1 MVVRR
6 SKRRADET
14 VEEFNRRLQRER
26 LAATAAAEKTSLSPR
41 DPAREELRQKQLRED
56 PLFAEKLR
64 VVEEREAERVAIQ
77 AQEELIT
84 PEQRAIE
91 IERERLITE
100 EAPVRRSLAPTTQ
113 AIEKIPVVGPL
124 FKELADKIPGFKER
138 STEMQ
143 ITPEELRTEA
153 LSEIERNEIEKGLT
167 SSEKFGR
174 LVESLG
180 VGGLS
185 NFVAEKP
192 SENVQTVLRGIKIL
206 KTRATDAES
215 KVIQGLWPQSL
226 ATQRLDDI
234 ELEIQT
240 AESRIRLL
248 IQNSPELKFNSDGVN
263 FIELKLLEARERV
276 FNARLGI
283 LEGKS
288 SDPTDLQVLT
298 ELQRSINEE
307 DFEIT

>member
-1 MVVRR
+1 M
-6 SKRRADET
+6 
-14 VEEFNRRLQRER
+14 
-26 LAATAAAEKTSLSPR
+26 
-41 DPAREELRQKQLRED
+41 
-56 PLFAEKLR
+56 
-64 VVEEREAERVAIQ
+64 
-77 AQEELIT
+77 
-84 PEQRAIE
+84 
-91 IERERLITE
+91 
-100 EAPVRRSLAPTTQ
+100 
-113 AIEKIPVVGPL
+113 GPL

-143 ITPEELRTEA
+143 ITPDELRTEA
-153 LSEIERNEIEKGLT
+153 LSEIERNEIQKGLT
-167 SSEKFGR
+167 TSEKFGR
-174 LVESLG
+174 FIESLG

-192 SENVQTVLRGIKIL
+192 SENVQTVLRGIRVL

-215 KVIQGLWPQSL
+215 KVIQGLWSQSM

-234 ELEIQT
+234 ELQIQE
-240 AESRIRLL
+240 AESRMRLL

-288 SDPTDLQVLT
+288 SDPSDLQILT

-307 DFEIT
+307 SVEIK